1 MSVNSTGSDVE
12 EGDAITLT
20 CVHNLT
26 NVNVEFV
33 WKKDGEEISKGQNES
48 QLVLQKL
55 FSHHSG
61 QYTCTIIGICG
72 IFESLPHGVTVNSE

>member
-1 MSVNSTGSDVE
+1 ME
-12 EGDAITLT
+12 EGEAITLT

-26 NVNVEFV
+26 DITVEFV
-33 WKKDGEEISKGQNES
+33 WKKDGEEISRGQNKS
-48 QLVLQKL
+48 QLVLEKV

-61 QYTCTIIGICG
+61 RYTCTVISVCG